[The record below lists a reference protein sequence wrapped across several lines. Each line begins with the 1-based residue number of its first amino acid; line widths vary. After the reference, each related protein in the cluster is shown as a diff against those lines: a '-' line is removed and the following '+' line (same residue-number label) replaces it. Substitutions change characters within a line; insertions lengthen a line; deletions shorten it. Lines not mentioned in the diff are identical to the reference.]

1 MCRIVYVFINIHF
14 RAKETSE
21 NLSQMAI
28 NAVYTQEAKEK
39 ENLSGTDH
47 ERTGEDSEA
56 TRNRVDDQ
64 AVSDKR

>member
-47 ERTGEDSEA
+47 ERTGEEA
-56 TRNRVDDQ
+56 TSNSVDHE
-64 AVSDKR
+64 AVSASDKR

>member
-39 ENLSGTDH
+39 ETDP
-47 ERTGEDSEA
+47 ERTGKEA
-56 TRNRVDDQ
+56 TSNSVDHE

>member
-47 ERTGEDSEA
+47 ERTGEEA
-56 TRNRVDDQ
+56 TSNSDE

>member
-39 ENLSGTDH
+39 EKETDP
-47 ERTGEDSEA
+47 ERTGEEA
-56 TRNRVDDQ
+56 TSNSVE